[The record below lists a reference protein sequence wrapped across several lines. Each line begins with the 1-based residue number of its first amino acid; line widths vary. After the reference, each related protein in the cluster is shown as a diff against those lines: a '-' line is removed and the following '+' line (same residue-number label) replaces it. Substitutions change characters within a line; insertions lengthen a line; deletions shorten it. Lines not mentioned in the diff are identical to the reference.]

1 MTRTTSPWAA
11 WPVGS
16 DPVELA
22 SRLRAAHEQFLAGA
36 SLSLGESGARPGKPG
51 TVRRVVLDSWFRS
64 RRSGIDPERPVPPMG
79 LAPDELR
86 AYRRTH
92 VLAPLMPI
100 VRRLLI
106 DGTGS
111 DGMVVALADVS
122 GRLLWVDGDR
132 KVRRDIEDVGFVEG
146 ARWAE
151 QDAGTNA
158 PGMAL
163 ASDHEVQIFTAEHFA
178 RAVQPWSCTAAPV
191 HDPTTGR
198 MIGVLDITGRAPAA
212 SPLMLSLVRSAVAAM
227 ESELAVRALHLRL
240 SAADADRGPRG
251 RVTGRALSRSMPW
264 SADQREPHRLE
275 VLGTSSGGIVV
286 DGERHAL
293 TLRHAELLLMLATHP
308 DGLSGDELTVRL
320 YGETSSA
327 VTVRAEMSRLR
338 RAVGPLIGESRPYRL
353 AAAVRTTVDDVR
365 EHLAQGD
372 VLAAVREYTG
382 PVLPRSDAPG
392 VVALREE
399 LAAEVRAALTRTHD
413 VRALEAWTHG
423 PAGADDWDAWNA
435 LLRLVPAGSP
445 TWIRARAH
453 VDVLDRSLGSTGP
466 RRGAERPASH
476 PRPGIRVLRP

>member
-1 MTRTTSPWAA
+1 MVGLTS
-11 WPVGS
+11 
-16 DPVELA
+16 
-22 SRLRAAHEQFLAGA
+22 
-36 SLSLGESGARPGKPG
+36 
-51 TVRRVVLDSWFRS
+51 
-64 RRSGIDPERPVPPMG
+64 
-79 LAPDELR
+79 
-86 AYRRTH
+86 
-92 VLAPLMPI
+92 
-100 VRRLLI
+100 
-106 DGTGS
+106 
-111 DGMVVALADVS
+111 
-122 GRLLWVDGDR
+122 
-132 KVRRDIEDVGFVEG
+132 
-146 ARWAE
+146 
-151 QDAGTNA
+151 
-158 PGMAL
+158 
-163 ASDHEVQIFTAEHFA
+163 
-178 RAVQPWSCTAAPV
+178 RAVTSLTN
-191 HDPTTGR
+191 PT
-198 MIGVLDITGRAPAA
+198 VK
-212 SPLMLSLVRSAVAAM
+212 
-227 ESELAVRALHLRL
+227 AVRALHLRL
-240 SAADADRGPRG
+240 SDADLEPRG
-251 RVTGRALSRSMPW
+251 LLTGRGVSESMPW
-264 SADQREPHRLE
+264 SAAQREPHRLE
-275 VLGTSSGGIVV
+275 VLGTSSGALVV

-308 DGLSGDELTVRL
+308 EGLTGDELTVRL

-365 EHLAQGD
+365 EQLARGD

-466 RRGAERPASH
+466 RRGTERPAASH
-476 PRPGIRVLRP
+476 PRPGIRVLHP